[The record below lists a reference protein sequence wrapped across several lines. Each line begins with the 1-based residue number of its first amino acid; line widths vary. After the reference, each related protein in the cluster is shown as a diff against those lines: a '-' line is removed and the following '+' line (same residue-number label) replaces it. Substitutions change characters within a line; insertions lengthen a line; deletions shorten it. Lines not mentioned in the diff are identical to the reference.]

1 MVAGRGAGGAGF
13 YCGIAG
19 YQLPLSKEQLQKLY
33 KNKKDYQS
41 KVEKRLNQLIK
52 EGWFLPVYKDLVLAD
67 ASKEIIP

>member
-1 MVAGRGAGGAGF
+1 
-13 YCGIAG
+13 
-19 YQLPLSKEQLQKLY
+19 LQKLY

-67 ASKEIIP
+67 ASKAIIP